1 MARGFSKAIIVGNL
15 TRDPELRTTASG
27 TQVCSISVAVR
38 VRNVNPILLLFC
50 IIFSLPVQ
58 NIAVLRKCERRCH
71 RMKEQNNNQ
80 RENRQQNQQ
89 NQQENRKQNQQNDQQ
104 ENRKN
109 NNNR

>member
-1 MARGFSKAIIVGNL
+1 MLLPSLF
-15 TRDPELRTTASG
+15 
-27 TQVCSISVAVR
+27 CSIIVAVR

-58 NIAVLRKCERRCH
+58 NIAVLRKCERGCH

-80 RENRQQNQQ
+80 RENRQQ